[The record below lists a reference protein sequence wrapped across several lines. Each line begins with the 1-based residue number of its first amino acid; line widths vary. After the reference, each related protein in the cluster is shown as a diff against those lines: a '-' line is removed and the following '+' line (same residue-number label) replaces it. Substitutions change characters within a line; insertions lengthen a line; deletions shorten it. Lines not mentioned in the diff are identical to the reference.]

1 MVKARPFLAKTA
13 CNGVRSSSFET
24 TTRTNLGGPW
34 RHRSCATDSEHRI
47 SYVGHQVRGLPTAA
61 VHLGHSRGDRAHVC
75 TFALINSPRA
85 DGYAPMRA
93 PVASLVNGGAAAAPS
108 AMQHPA
114 AAVVKPMASRNAGG
128 AVGVASPGN
137 AQGKARVQ
145 AAAAP
150 PPPPPPPHHHVGAGV
165 SAPTNDPSG
174 PDPLAVRALLPRPAW
189 ACAWCEARRVSIT

>member
-1 MVKARPFLAKTA
+1 M
-13 CNGVRSSSFET
+13 
-24 TTRTNLGGPW
+24 
-34 RHRSCATDSEHRI
+34 
-47 SYVGHQVRGLPTAA
+47 RGLPTAA

-93 PVASLVNGGAAAAPS
+93 PVAALVNGGAAAAPS

-114 AAVVKPMASRNAGG
+114 AAVVKPVASRNAGG

-189 ACAWCEARRVSIT
+189 ACAWCEARRVFCTCTIRATRVAESSPEPTMRACGALVQVELHRMRLSLGEISRERDAP